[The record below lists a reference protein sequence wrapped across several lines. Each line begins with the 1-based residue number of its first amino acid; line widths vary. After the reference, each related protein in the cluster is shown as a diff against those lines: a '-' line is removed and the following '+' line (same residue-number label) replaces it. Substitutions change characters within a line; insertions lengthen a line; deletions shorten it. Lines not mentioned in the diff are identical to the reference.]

1 MEFTNL
7 AKAQTLLVH
16 ASDETRPMT
25 MMHNLPKESW
35 KTYFNAVSEA
45 LIGKWA
51 EVEVASL
58 DLGDQ
63 VVAEWLPLLG
73 VTYDSQDDLIDVALG
88 GASHFNHLIRHP
100 RLVEVTED
108 VEGLRSIA
116 VTNSDG
122 TVQVLRL
129 KEPLRL
135 PQATHS

>member
-1 MEFTNL
+1 MTVME
-7 AKAQTLLVH
+7 
-16 ASDETRPMT
+16 
-25 MMHNLPKESW
+25 NLPKEAW
-35 KTYFNAVSEA
+35 KAYFAA
-45 LIGKWA
+45 LSDALVGKWV

-88 GASHFNHLIRHP
+88 GAGHLNHLIRHP
-100 RLVEVTED
+100 RQIEITEAA
-108 VEGLRSIA
+108 EGLRSIA
-116 VTNSDG
+116 VTNGDG

-135 PQATHS
+135 PQSTRS